1 MDTLITP
8 ASVEAF
14 LAHARADGTPE
25 NTLRRLAAAANSLYA
40 FLPEADKT
48 LTRDR
53 LLGWRADLES
63 RGYSPVT
70 IQNYV
75 KYINKYLDYVGC
87 SAIRFRQGRAKDITG
102 MTFGYL
108 TALSPTDKRDRK
120 DVVWL
125 CQCRCGQTVELPATR
140 LLRNNTLSCGCIKK
154 EQLNRANMYFAETG
168 LRQSLEDKPISTA
181 NQSGYVGVVQKR
193 GKWQAQITYRKKHYI
208 LGTYTHLDDAV
219 KARARAKELVM
230 ENAAELQE
238 LYNLLHESDESL
250 PGRLTTP
257 KQDVAPPPPPQA
269 ESDTPARRSDNT
281 SGYTGVSYRKN
292 KWEAKLCY
300 QGTRYLLGRFDQKED
315 AAAERRRAEILL
327 AEDPRGFVEKYGAGV
342 RQSG

>member
-1 MDTLITP
+1 M
-8 ASVEAF
+8 
-14 LAHARADGTPE
+14 
-25 NTLRRLAAAANSLYA
+25 
-40 FLPEADKT
+40 
-48 LTRDR
+48 
-53 LLGWRADLES
+53 
-63 RGYSPVT
+63 
-70 IQNYV
+70 
-75 KYINKYLDYVGC
+75 
-87 SAIRFRQGRAKDITG
+87 
-102 MTFGYL
+102 
-108 TALSPTDKRDRK
+108 
-120 DVVWL
+120 
-125 CQCRCGQTVELPATR
+125 
-140 LLRNNTLSCGCIKK
+140 
-154 EQLNRANMYFAETG
+154 
-168 LRQSLEDKPISTA
+168 
-181 NQSGYVGVVQKR
+181 VQKR

-257 KQDVAPPPPPQA
+257 KKDVAPPPPPQA

-315 AAAERRRAEILL
+315 AAEERRRAEILL
-327 AEDPRGFVEKYGAGV
+327 AEDPRRFLEKYGATV